1 MPAQPEPIVVR
12 DPPPLAELASRLTL
26 VRERRPRVHCLTN
39 PVAMTLSANLLL
51 AAGAVPS
58 MTAEVA
64 SQADFLRSS
73 DALVVNLGM
82 LDRPRLEAIGAAT
95 ALAAELGR
103 PWALD
108 PVKVDRS
115 PDRLDV
121 ARRLM
126 ESRPA
131 AVRANDAETA
141 ALVRGGRRRAAH
153 LASEQGCVLAVTGP
167 ADLVTDGSR
176 SLELRN
182 GSPLM
187 DRVTGMGCA
196 ITALLGAFLAVEP
209 DGDMFLATAAALLAA
224 GVAGDVAAEAARG
237 PGSFVPAFLDAVH
250 ALDEATLTERARFA

>member
-1 MPAQPEPIVVR
+1 MPTTQPATILAQ
-12 DPPPLAELASRLTL
+12 DPPAAAELAGRLTL
-26 VRERRPRVHCLTN
+26 VRERQPRVHCLTN

-64 SQADFLRSS
+64 AQADFLRGS

-82 LDRPRLEAIGAAT
+82 LDHARLEAIGAAT

-115 PDRLDV
+115 LDRLDV
-121 ARRLM
+121 ARRLI
-126 ESRPA
+126 EAKPA
-131 AVRANDAETA
+131 VVRANEAEAA

-153 LASEQGCVLAVTGP
+153 LAGEFGCVVAVTGP
-167 ADLVTDGSR
+167 ADLVTDGRR
-176 SLELRN
+176 SLEIRN

-196 ITALLGAFLAVEP
+196 VSALLGAFLAVEP
-209 DGDMFLATAAALLAA
+209 DAYLATAAALLVA
-224 GVAGDVAAEAARG
+224 GVAGEIAAETARG
-237 PGSFVPAFLDAVH
+237 PGSFVPAFLDAVYT
-250 ALDEATLTERARFA
+250 LDAATLAERARLA

>member
-1 MPAQPEPIVVR
+1 MPTTQPDTILVR
-12 DPPPLAELASRLTL
+12 DPPAVAELAGRLTL

-64 SQADFLRSS
+64 AQADFLRGS

-82 LDRPRLEAIGAAT
+82 LDHARLEAIGAAT

-115 PDRLDV
+115 SDRLDV
-121 ARRLM
+121 ARRLT
-126 ESRPA
+126 EAGPA
-131 AVRANDAETA
+131 VVRANDAEAA

-153 LASEQGCVLAVTGP
+153 LAGEIGCVVAVTGP
-167 ADLVTDGSR
+167 ADLVTDGR
-176 SLELRN
+176 RGLELRN

-196 ITALLGAFLAVEP
+196 VSALLGAFLAVEP
-209 DGDMFLATAAALLAA
+209 DPYLATVAALLVA
-224 GVAGDVAAEAARG
+224 GVAGDVAAETARG

-250 ALDEATLTERARFA
+250 ALDEGAIIERARLA

>member
-1 MPAQPEPIVVR
+1 
-12 DPPPLAELASRLTL
+12 
-26 VRERRPRVHCLTN
+26 
-39 PVAMTLSANLLL
+39 MTLSANLLL

-64 SQADFLRSS
+64 AQADFLRGS

-82 LDRPRLEAIGAAT
+82 LDRARLEAIGAAT

-115 PDRLDV
+115 PDRLAV
-121 ARRLM
+121 ARRLIDAK
-126 ESRPA
+126 PA

-153 LASEQGCVLAVTGP
+153 LAGELGCVVAVTGP
-167 ADLVTDGSR
+167 ADLVTDGRR
-176 SLELRN
+176 SLEVRN

-196 ITALLGAFLAVEP
+196 ASSLLGAFLAVEP
-209 DGDMFLATAAALLAA
+209 DDDAYLATAAALLVAS
-224 GVAGDVAAEAARG
+224 VAGDIAAETARG
-237 PGSFVPAFLDAVH
+237 PGSFVPAFLDAVYT
-250 ALDEATLTERARFA
+250 LDEDALARRARLA